1 MIDLNVTYAGLSL
14 KSPVIVEF
22 LDTLP
27 PPEIVDNLNTVG
39 AGAVVL
45 PPLDEDWLSWSEN
58 DQEITG
64 NNQTD
69 GAIRDSEKI
78 RRRLNYNSYL
88 EHVEKL
94 TDLTEIP
101 IITPLQCGRRGEWLN
116 TTRAMEKAGAGAV
129 ILMPLREERC
139 RAMRSDR
146 LEKEIL
152 RTSAAVAPKTNI
164 PVTVQLPAAPYGMQ
178 ALVHT
183 LGESSV
189 KGIFLKSS
197 AALTAIDIE
206 TISTDSRAIQ
216 DRRSDAEFVTVL
228 SSIQLLYRR
237 VAPHIAAR
245 LPLGQPDSLAESILA
260 GATLGTIPVGAG
272 KETEAGSWAKDYQ
285 EALLRWMR
293 RKGFA
298 SLFDLRG
305 SLSESRRSS
314 SLENP
319 GEHES

>member
-27 PPEIVDNLNTVG
+27 PPEIVENLNAIG
-39 AGAVVL
+39 AGAVIL
-45 PPLDEDWLSWSEN
+45 PPLDEERLSWSEN
-58 DQEITG
+58 DQEVTG

-69 GAIRDSEKI
+69 GAVRDSEKI
-78 RRRLNYNSYL
+78 RRRLNYDAYL
-88 EHVEKL
+88 EHLEKIS
-94 TDLTEIP
+94 DLTEIP
-101 IITPLQCGRRGEWLN
+101 LLTPLQCTRRSDWLN
-116 TTRAMEKAGAGAV
+116 TTRAMEMAGASAV
-129 ILMPLREERC
+129 ILMPLREDRW

-152 RTSAAVAPKTNI
+152 RTSVGVAPKTNL

-178 ALVHT
+178 ALVHA
-183 LGESSV
+183 LGEGSI

-197 AALTAIDIE
+197 SALTAIDIE
-206 TISTDSRAIQ
+206 TISTDSRAIH
-216 DRRSDAEFVTVL
+216 DRRSDAEFVTIL

-237 VAPHIAAR
+237 VTPHIAAR
-245 LPLGQPDSLAESILA
+245 LPLGQPDSLAESLLA
-260 GATLGTIPVGAG
+260 GATLGTIPVPAG
-272 KETEAGSWAKDYQ
+272 KEVEAGSWARDYQ

-293 RKGFA
+293 RKNFT

-319 GEHES
+319 REPGS